1 MNLPA
6 WDIESE
12 YPSLNSAE
20 FQKDEN
26 RVEGLIAE
34 IEKAAG
40 ILRSR
45 LDPKSKNPEL
55 IGEVQ
60 KALGSDQEALLL
72 LGNLMTY
79 ATCLVSTDAT
89 NGTAQAQLS
98 RLYSLRSR
106 LSQAFKPFLL
116 FMISCNAENF
126 EEIVSAPDLQGTRFS
141 WLQKRT
147 LQNTMLSEKEEI
159 LLAALETSG
168 HQAWGNLYKSISGTM
183 KVRIELNGK
192 TEEVGLAQASGMTR
206 SPGEIER
213 KSAWLGIQEA
223 WKSHQES
230 AASILNSLADWRL
243 QLAEKRSHSRKV
255 DFLTMP
261 LLQNRIQKDT
271 LDALFTAVQNNKKE
285 IQQAV
290 LLMARVHGKSKL
302 DPWDLLAP
310 APVKESIGKI
320 PFDHGL
326 DIIRTAFA
334 GANPKFGEFVQK
346 MIENRWIEARVLPHK
361 SNGAYCTDFKKSRT
375 PRVFQTYMGSTQDV
389 STLAHELGHAYHS
402 WVVRDLPHGEQNY
415 PMTLAE
421 TASIFAETVLAD
433 ELIRKAQTREQKI
446 EFYWS
451 EVEGAV
457 SLLLNIPARYEFE
470 LEFYTLR
477 KKKQLGPTELSEL
490 MDRAWTNWYGDTL
503 TENDKMFWA
512 SKLHFSMAGLSFYN
526 FPYTFGYLFGL
537 SIYARRDELGSAF
550 WPKYVE
556 ILRDTGRM
564 TCEDL
569 VLKHFREDIRNP
581 EFWQKSI
588 DVVKGQIQNFKDLL

>member
-34 IEKAAG
+34 IEKTAG